1 MIIPISVTFFF
12 VTQGGTLD
20 TQGALWGKAGAE
32 AVTKHFGE
40 KFRSLFVAEDDA
52 TDVEG

>member
-1 MIIPISVTFFF
+1 MGVS
-12 VTQGGTLD
+12 
-20 TQGALWGKAGAE
+20 AAAE

-52 TDVEG
+52 AVEG